1 MTVNFGVA
9 GRVLK
14 GEVQKVKNY
23 LENLDRDE
31 MAKLAEQHKSGKVV
45 VGEFGELSSELFNVN
60 YKPKQDFVVSSEN
73 GKTIVLDITID
84 ENLMKEGVL
93 RELIRQ
99 IQVYRKEANFKVEQR
114 IELAISSDSKL
125 INDVVNSYKDKILS
139 ETLALSLNKNL
150 TNADMCKEANIA
162 DENVTISL
170 KGV

>member
-1 MTVNFGVA
+1 
-9 GRVLK
+9 
-14 GEVQKVKNY
+14 
-23 LENLDRDE
+23 
-31 MAKLAEQHKSGKVV
+31 MAKLAEEYKTGNVT
-45 VGEFGELSSELFNVN
+45 VGEFGKLSSDLFVVN

-114 IELAISSDSKL
+114 IELAIKSNSEL
-125 INDVVNSYKDKILS
+125 INDVVKTYKDKILA
-139 ETLALSLNKNL
+139 ETLAVSLSEEL
-150 TNADMCKEANIA
+150 TNADMTKDANVA

-170 KGV
+170 RGI